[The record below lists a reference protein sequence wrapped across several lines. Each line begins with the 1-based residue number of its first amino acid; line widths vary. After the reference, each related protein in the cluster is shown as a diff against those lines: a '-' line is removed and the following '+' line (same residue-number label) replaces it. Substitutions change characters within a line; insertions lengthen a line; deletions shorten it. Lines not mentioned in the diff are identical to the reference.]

1 MAGSLAGMTTMC
13 CVLDW
18 HNLMLSNPRGRSG
31 SHFPFWCRSRS
42 RSWSYPFCKFWTCWK
57 IWSFLYFCSQQCQF
71 SWFFLSRHH
80 RKCHNFQYFGQYI
93 RQNYTDPTGSGSSTF
108 LENLIERLSKSEWQV
123 VTNYLCNRIEP
134 CGSKEL
140 ARQMS
145 RLLKFQF
152 LRGGMTKLNPKWT
165 NTWLN
170 KS

>member
-1 MAGSLAGMTTMC
+1 MWMAGSLVGMTTLC

-18 HNLMLSNPRGRSG
+18 HKFYANPRGRSG

-42 RSWSYPFCKFWTCWK
+42 GSWSYPFCKFWTCWK
-57 IWSFLYFCSQQCQF
+57 IWSFPC
-71 SWFFLSRHH
+71 FFLSRHH
-80 RKCHNFQYFGQYI
+80 RKCHNFQYFKQYI

-108 LENLIERLSKSEWQV
+108 LENLNERLSKSEWQV

-152 LRGGMTKLNPKWT
+152 LRGGKTKLNPKWT
-165 NTWLN
+165 NTGLN